1 MSVRFSVGDEYGSK
15 NVCMGVKIMYMSIK
29 NVYVN
34 KNYVCGS
41 RSAVCEF
48 SHNVGLSVVK

>member
-1 MSVRFSVGDEYGSK
+1 MSVRFSVGDEYVNK
-15 NVCMGVKIMYMSIK
+15 NIDVSIRNMYANK
-29 NVYVN
+29 KCVRVN